1 MNQSDTEETSHP
13 EEDASTAEDGAITLE
28 TARKEEG
35 VAPALGTIQED
46 IDIRVL
52 VQGADTT
59 IDTTTQDPLVGLDQG
74 LALVQPDHPDEA
86 TKEEMTKMT
95 QEVLVLENQEAK
107 ARIIIPFLR
116 KKII

>member
-35 VAPALGTIQED
+35 DAPALGTIQED

-59 IDTTTQDPLVGLDQG
+59 IDTITQDLQADLDLVPVTRDL
-74 LALVQPDHPDEA
+74 LEEA

>member
-35 VAPALGTIQED
+35 VASALGTIQED

-59 IDTTTQDPLVGLDQG
+59 IDTITQDLQADLDLVPVTRDL
-74 LALVQPDHPDEA
+74 LEEA

>member
-1 MNQSDTEETSHP
+1 MTKIQLCLKTEETSHP

-59 IDTTTQDPLVGLDQG
+59 IDTITQDLQADLDLVPVTRYRPHAGTAPQ
-74 LALVQPDHPDEA
+74 VQERGSEGAEREA
-86 TKEEMTKMT
+86 
-95 QEVLVLENQEAK
+95 
-107 ARIIIPFLR
+107 
-116 KKII
+116 